1 MRGLIIGAKRH
12 PWMAFVAWF
21 AAFSVMW
28 TLVEGLTHF
37 LPSIPLKGCG
47 TLLAISVIGLGYAIW
62 KIWQPT
68 QIEIAI
74 PHTNTKLTVMFG
86 DLFAEDGYRAIAVS
100 EYFDSELG
108 LPVSEKSLHG
118 IFLKRCFGGH
128 GQSFDTIVDRELSG
142 HATQTAGNKKAG
154 KQKKYPIGTTA
165 LVPVNSDNYLCFVLC
180 ATDPETCKVQ
190 ADVPMLWNALV
201 GLWQKA
207 RVSVGG
213 APLVVPLVGS
223 GISGVGLE
231 PMELLDLIILSAIT
245 ETKRQQITMQIRI
258 VLTYDRFEDI
268 DLKQVKNYWR

>member
-1 MRGLIIGAKRH
+1 
-12 PWMAFVAWF
+12 MAFVAWF
-21 AAFSVMW
+21 ATFSVMW

-37 LPSIPLKGCG
+37 LPNIPLKGCG
-47 TLLAISVIGLGYAIW
+47 TLLSIAVIGLGYAIW

-68 QIEIAI
+68 KIEIAI
-74 PHTNTKLTVMFG
+74 PHTNTRLTVKFG

-128 GQSFDTIVDRELSG
+128 GQSFDAIVDRELNGQAS
-142 HATQTAGNKKAG
+142 QTVKKKAG
-154 KQKKYPIGTTA
+154 KGQKYPIGTTA
-165 LVPVNSDNYLCFVLC
+165 LVPVNNDKYLCFALC
-180 ATDPETCKVQ
+180 ETDPETCKVH
-190 ADVPMLWNALV
+190 ADVPMLWKALD

-223 GISGVGLE
+223 GLSGVGLE
-231 PMELLDLIILSAIT
+231 PMELLDLIILSVIT
-245 ETKRQQITMQIRI
+245 ETKRQQITMHIRI
-258 VLTYDRFEDI
+258 VVTYDRFEEI
-268 DLKQVKNYWR
+268 DLKQVQSYWS